1 LLSDQALTPENLGR
15 FKLIV
20 LANVS
25 CLSDAQCDAIR
36 AYVAQGGS
44 VVAAYETSLKTET
57 GTARSEFGL
66 ADVLGASFVS
76 GPRGIVKN
84 NYVALDGAHPVN
96 AGYEGAARIMGGT
109 RLMAVEPASGAT
121 TPFLF
126 VPDFP
131 DLPMEEVY
139 PREDPKGAAVVA
151 RETGAGGRV
160 VYIPWNIGEIF
171 WEVMAVDHGR
181 LIKNAVLWALG
192 KKPDVVLEGPGVVDI
207 AVRENAEGV
216 AVAIFNLTNPMMM
229 KGPVRESI
237 PLGRQHLSVALPAG
251 TRGATARL
259 IIADVETAMTI
270 KDGRA
275 VLDIPGIDRIE
286 VVHVAWT

>member
-1 LLSDQALTPENLGR
+1 M
-15 FKLIV
+15 

-36 AYVAQGGS
+36 AYVAKGGS

-57 GTARSEFGL
+57 GKARAEFGL
-66 ADVLGASFVS
+66 ADVLGAKFIS

-84 NYVALDGAHPVN
+84 NYVALDGNHPVN

-109 RLMAVEPASGAT
+109 RLMEVEPVSGAT

-151 RETGAGGRV
+151 RETGAGGRA

-171 WEVMAVDHGR
+171 WEVMAVDHAR

-192 KKPDVVLEGPGVVDI
+192 KKPDVVLEGPGIVDL

-237 PLGRQHLSVALPAG
+237 PLSGSACRSPCPRAKVA
-251 TRGATARL
+251 RR
-259 IIADVETAMTI
+259 
-270 KDGRA
+270 RA
-275 VLDIPGIDRIE
+275 
-286 VVHVAWT
+286 